1 MIFQQR
7 PATIEATQIT
17 TASIAAQLLG
27 GDVVDAPG
35 GCWAV
40 EVERDGVRLHWSG
53 QLGDY
58 LASGPWQ
65 VIDRATFEA
74 LWVPMDVILAA
85 RSAQS
90 SSTTILGLR
99 KGSVEVTDSALIG
112 GVL

>member
-40 EVERDGVRLHWSG
+40 EVDRDGVLLSWEG
-53 QLGDY
+53 AIGDY
-58 LASGPWQ
+58 LVADPWR
-65 VIDRATFEA
+65 VVARATFEA
-74 LWVPMDVILAA
+74 AWVPVSVVVSA
-85 RSAQS
+85 RDAQASA
-90 SSTTILGLR
+90 TTILGLR
-99 KGSVEVTDSALIG
+99 RGSVDLAAATLVG
-112 GVL
+112 GGL

>member
-40 EVERDGVRLHWSG
+40 ECGRDGVLLRWEG
-53 QLGDY
+53 RLGDY
-58 LASGPWQ
+58 LAANPWR
-65 VIDRATFEA
+65 VIDRAAFESQ
-74 LWVPMDVILAA
+74 WVASDAVLAA
-85 RSAQS
+85 RAAQASA
-90 SSTTILGLR
+90 TTILGLR
-99 KGSVEVTDSALIG
+99 KGSLEVTDSALIG
-112 GVL
+112 GAL